1 MPIWTANE
9 NALVLLNICVNIFCV
24 NALWPSDYIWR
35 QRPWLS
41 FIHATIC
48 RPFDVINQLERIR
61 SAFHNI
67 HQRCK
72 LYECIPRFWSEL
84 FVSPFTGDSYEIH
97 MIFPCQM
104 WRHSDRKSMYQSM
117 YSYSLIITQNWIKY
131 LYKLYIFFSHISLCI
146 LFMAMLSWTNVH
158 IFGVYG
164 YNYCY
169 LNPRKRLF
177 RQKIH

>member
-1 MPIWTANE
+1 MPILTTNE
-9 NALVLLNICVNIFCV
+9 NALILLNICVNIFCV

-61 SAFHNI
+61 SAFHYI

-84 FVSPFTGDSYEIH
+84 FVSPFTGDSY
-97 MIFPCQM
+97 
-104 WRHSDRKSMYQSM
+104 D
-117 YSYSLIITQNWIKY
+117 
-131 LYKLYIFFSHISLCI
+131 ISLSNVTPHWPKINVSFNI
-146 LFMAMLSWTNVH
+146 LQWNLSLTITSV
-158 IFGVYG
+158 IKFIT
-164 YNYCY
+164 CD
-169 LNPRKRLF
+169 LF
-177 RQKIH
+177 SNENWRYQFTLANNFCLLELI